1 MAKPPTAFQSRQ
13 ERNRRLAGEDT
24 RGAREHKD
32 VQHHPSTRRGSRRWA
47 TGLTPN
53 RPAVT
58 KTMETSKRCPRRRG
72 TAAGAAGGTQG
83 EVPESQTWN
92 AAAATRFTTAGSWH
106 KPGAHPWTRGHRG
119 PSRSLSPEGSSDP
132 GYCTDRQTLSGESQY
147 TRTHRVT
154 PCARGR
160 VHRRESRVGGARDRP
175 GSWCSMG
182 TELLLQEMRTFWT
195 WAVSMLNA
203 TESDT

>member
-1 MAKPPTAFQSRQ
+1 MAKPPTAFKSRQ

-24 RGAREHKD
+24 RGASENKD
-32 VQHHPSTRRGSRRWA
+32 VQHHPSMGRGSRHRA

-58 KTMETSKRCPRRRG
+58 ETMETSKRRPRCGG

-92 AAAATRFTTAGSWH
+92 AAAATRLTTAGSWH

-119 PSRSLSPEGSSDP
+119 PSLSLSPEGSSDP
-132 GYCTDRQTLSGESQY
+132 GYCMDRQTMSGESQY
-147 TRTHRVT
+147 TGTHRMT
-154 PCARGR
+154 PCACGR

-182 TELLLQEMRTFWT
+182 TELLLRGMRTFRT

-203 TESDT
+203 TELDT